1 MLLALSVDKMCTIA
15 TNIRKKEEREE
26 EETSERRRGRRTR
39 RRRGKR
45 TVEGFRV

>member
-26 EETSERRRGRRTR
+26 EETSERRR